1 MTMRTIV
8 GLCLLGVA
16 AELCSPATAQDV
28 SLRLA
33 RHRSDAVLRQIA
45 ADLPSP
51 GTGATQS
58 GTPGTA
64 SPSPVP
70 RVRREIRASL
80 DGRLG
85 FDKQSVVLGTPAV
98 AGTVRR
104 RIRSL
109 DLSLEYPLSDRS
121 SVFVQVPYVN
131 QSATLSS
138 PLGGASRRGHGLGD
152 IGMYFQ
158 HRFPEIARGTELNV
172 TVGMILP
179 TGKDSFDLAPDE
191 LPTGVGFYQPV
202 ARVML
207 SKMRV
212 PMQFYGALDYGTA
225 FSRRVGGVPVD
236 LPDSYGGEVGFYYS
250 LGPEF
255 TSQTSVS
262 VSKITSPFIDDPGS
276 TVGYL
281 SQSLTY
287 QATRS
292 TSLRGAIDV
301 GLTDDSTDAFV
312 GFSLNSSF

>member
-1 MTMRTIV
+1 MTTRTV
-8 GLCLLGVA
+8 FRLCLLGVTA
-16 AELCSPATAQDV
+16 ALPLPVTAQDI

-33 RHRSDAVLRQIA
+33 QRRAEATLRQIA
-45 ADLPSP
+45 AELPSP
-51 GTGATQS
+51 ATGATQS

-64 SPSPVP
+64 SASPRP
-70 RVRREIRASL
+70 RERHEITASI

-98 AGTVRR
+98 GGTVRR
-104 RIRSL
+104 RIRTL

-121 SVFVQVPYVN
+121 SVFLTVPYVD
-131 QSATLSS
+131 QRATLSS

-158 HRFPEIARGTELNV
+158 HRFPEIARGTELDV
-172 TVGMILP
+172 TVGMVLP
-179 TGKDSFDLAPDE
+179 TGKDSFEVAPDE

-225 FSRRVGGVPVD
+225 FSRHLGGVSVD

-262 VSKITSPFIDDPGS
+262 VSKITSPFIDVPGS

-292 TSLRGAIDV
+292 TSLRGSIDV

-312 GFSLNSSF
+312 GFSLNSTF